1 MHRKMR
7 AAAVVGATVALFA
20 AACGSGGNS
29 PESASGDSGN
39 TQAKDITVWLMNGSA
54 PDAVI
59 KRVNAQ
65 FNQAHPNTQVK
76 IKIQQWDG
84 IQEKTTT
91 ALAGNNP
98 PDVLE
103 IGSTLVSKFADSGGL
118 EDLSSKKA
126 DLGGDTWLQGLTD
139 AGTLDGKLYG
149 IPYYAGDRAVLYRKD
164 MFAKAGITTLPSD
177 RASFVATMAKLQAKY
192 GSDKQFSAL
201 YFPGQY
207 WYAALPFIWDEG
219 GEVAVQDN
227 GQWKGALDSPQS
239 QAGLSALKD
248 MVTKYSKA
256 PVNGNENDNDPAVP
270 LGEGKAGMIIDA
282 GWKVGTIEKAH
293 PNLKGQIG
301 VFPVPSKNAGQ
312 TAPVFLGG
320 SNLAISAA
328 SDAPELAYEWIK
340 ILAGTKAQTDLATTG
355 GVIPNSTSLLTLH
368 AKDPVL
374 SVFDLAAKNSR
385 STPSTPK
392 WANVESGTV
401 LQDMLVSIFSGKK
414 SVADATTDATEAVT
428 KTLNS

>member
-76 IKIQQWDG
+76 IQIQQWDG

-91 ALAGNNP
+91 ALAGNTP

-177 RASFVATMAKLQAKY
+177 RAGFVATMAKLQAKY

-248 MVTKYSKA
+248 IVTKYSKA

-282 GWKVGTIEKAH
+282 GWKVGTVEKAH
-293 PNLKGQIG
+293 PQLKGQIG

-320 SNLAISAA
+320 SNLAISAG

-414 SVADATTDATEAVT
+414 SVADATTDATEAIT

>member
-1 MHRKMR
+1 
-7 AAAVVGATVALFA
+7 VALFA

-76 IKIQQWDG
+76 IQIQQWDG

-126 DLGGDTWLQGLTD
+126 DLGGDAWLQGLTD

-177 RASFVATMAKLQAKY
+177 RAGFVATMAKLQAKY

-248 MVTKYSKA
+248 IVTKYSKA

-282 GWKVGTIEKAH
+282 GWKVGTVEKAH
-293 PNLKGQIG
+293 PQLKGQIG

-320 SNLAISAA
+320 SNLAVSAG

-414 SVADATTDATEAVT
+414 SVADATTDATEAIT

>member
-1 MHRKMR
+1 MR

-76 IKIQQWDG
+76 IQIQQWDG

-91 ALAGNNP
+91 ALAGNTP

-177 RASFVATMAKLQAKY
+177 RAGFVATMAKLQAKY

-248 MVTKYSKA
+248 IVTKNSKA
-256 PVNGNENDNDPAVP
+256 PDNGNENDNDPAVP

-282 GWKVGTIEKAH
+282 GWKVGTVEKAH
-293 PNLKGQIG
+293 PQLKGQIG

-320 SNLAISAA
+320 SNLAVSAG

-414 SVADATTDATEAVT
+414 SVADATTDATEAIT

>member
-29 PESASGDSGN
+29 PESASGGSGN

-76 IKIQQWDG
+76 IQIQQWDG

-239 QAGLSALKD
+239 QAGLTALKD
-248 MVTKYSKA
+248 IVTKYSKA

-282 GWKVGTIEKAH
+282 GWKVGTVEKAH
-293 PNLKGQIG
+293 PQLKGQIG

-320 SNLAISAA
+320 SNLAVSAG

-355 GVIPNSTSLLTLH
+355 GVIPNSTSLLALH

>member
-76 IKIQQWDG
+76 IQIQQWDG

-91 ALAGNNP
+91 ALAGNTP

-126 DLGGDTWLQGLTD
+126 DLGGDAWLQGLTD

-177 RASFVATMAKLQAKY
+177 RAGFVATMAKLQAKY

-248 MVTKYSKA
+248 IVTKYSKA

-282 GWKVGTIEKAH
+282 GWKVGTVEKAH
-293 PNLKGQIG
+293 PQLKGQIG

-320 SNLAISAA
+320 SNLAVSAG

-414 SVADATTDATEAVT
+414 SVADATTDATEAIT

>member
-76 IKIQQWDG
+76 IQIQQWDG

-177 RASFVATMAKLQAKY
+177 RAGFVATMAKLQAKY

-248 MVTKYSKA
+248 IVTKYSKA

-320 SNLAISAA
+320 SNLAISAG

-414 SVADATTDATEAVT
+414 SVADATTDATEAIT

>member
-1 MHRKMR
+1 MR

-76 IKIQQWDG
+76 IQIQQWDG

-239 QAGLSALKD
+239 QAGLTALKD

-282 GWKVGTIEKAH
+282 GWKVGTVEKAH
-293 PNLKGQIG
+293 PQLKGQIG

-320 SNLAISAA
+320 SNLAVSAG

-414 SVADATTDATEAVT
+414 SVADATTDATEAIT

>member
-1 MHRKMR
+1 MR

-76 IKIQQWDG
+76 IQIQQWDG

-91 ALAGNNP
+91 ALAGNTP

-177 RASFVATMAKLQAKY
+177 RAGFVATMAKLQAKY

-248 MVTKYSKA
+248 IVTKYSKA

-282 GWKVGTIEKAH
+282 GWKVGTVEKAH
-293 PNLKGQIG
+293 PQLKGQIG

-320 SNLAISAA
+320 SNLAVSAG

-414 SVADATTDATEAVT
+414 SVADATTDATEAIT

>member
-76 IKIQQWDG
+76 IQIQQWDG

-118 EDLSSKKA
+118 EDLSSKEA

-239 QAGLSALKD
+239 QAGLTALKD
-248 MVTKYSKA
+248 IVTKYSKA

-282 GWKVGTIEKAH
+282 GWKVGTVEKAH
-293 PNLKGQIG
+293 PQLKGQIG

-320 SNLAISAA
+320 SNLAVSAG

>member
-1 MHRKMR
+1 
-7 AAAVVGATVALFA
+7 
-20 AACGSGGNS
+20 
-29 PESASGDSGN
+29 
-39 TQAKDITVWLMNGSA
+39 
-54 PDAVI
+54 
-59 KRVNAQ
+59 
-65 FNQAHPNTQVK
+65 
-76 IKIQQWDG
+76 
-84 IQEKTTT
+84 
-91 ALAGNNP
+91 
-98 PDVLE
+98 
-103 IGSTLVSKFADSGGL
+103 
-118 EDLSSKKA
+118 
-126 DLGGDTWLQGLTD
+126 
-139 AGTLDGKLYG
+139 
-149 IPYYAGDRAVLYRKD
+149 VLYRKD

-177 RASFVATMAKLQAKY
+177 RAGFVATMAKLQAKY

-239 QAGLSALKD
+239 QAGLTALKD
-248 MVTKYSKA
+248 IVTKYSKA

-282 GWKVGTIEKAH
+282 GWKVGTVEKAH
-293 PNLKGQIG
+293 PQLKGQIG

-320 SNLAISAA
+320 SNLAVSAG

>member
-76 IKIQQWDG
+76 IQIQQWDG

-248 MVTKYSKA
+248 IVTKYSKA

-282 GWKVGTIEKAH
+282 GWKVGTVEKAH
-293 PNLKGQIG
+293 PQLKGQIG

-320 SNLAISAA
+320 SNLAVSAG

-414 SVADATTDATEAVT
+414 SVADATTDATEAIT

>member
-1 MHRKMR
+1 MHRKLR
-7 AAAVVGATVALFA
+7 AAAVVGASVALFA
-20 AACGSGGNS
+20 AACGSGSS
-29 PESASGDSGN
+29 PGSASGNSN

-65 FNQAHPNTQVK
+65 FNQAHPNTKVNIQ
-76 IKIQQWDG
+76 IQQWDG
-84 IQEKTTT
+84 IVVKTTT
-91 ALAGNNP
+91 ALASNNP

-103 IGSTLVSKFADSGGL
+103 IGSTLVSKFADSSGL
-118 EDLSSKKA
+118 ADLTGKKA

-164 MFAKAGITTLPSD
+164 LFAKAGISTLPTD
-177 RASFVATMAKLQAKY
+177 RASFVATMAKLQAKF

-227 GQWKGALDSPQS
+227 GQWKGALDTSQA
-239 QAGLSALKD
+239 QAGLTALKD

-282 GWKVGTIEKAH
+282 GWKVGTVEKAH

-301 VFPVPSKNAGQ
+301 VFAVPSKNSGQ

-320 SNLAISAA
+320 SNLAISTG
-328 SDAPELAYEWIK
+328 SDAPDLAYDWIK

-368 AKDPVL
+368 AKDPIL
-374 SVFDLAAKNSR
+374 SVFDAAAKNSR

-401 LQDMLVSIFSGKK
+401 LQDMLVAIFSGKK
-414 SVADATTDATEAVT
+414 SVADATTDATEAIT

>member
-1 MHRKMR
+1 MHKKMR

-29 PESASGDSGN
+29 SENASGGSGN

-76 IKIQQWDG
+76 IQIQQWDG

-126 DLGGDTWLQGLTD
+126 DLGGDGWLQGLTD

-164 MFAKAGITTLPSD
+164 LFAQAGITTLPTD
-177 RASFVATMAKLQAKY
+177 RAGFVATMAKLQAKY

-248 MVTKYSKA
+248 IVTKYSKA

-282 GWKVGTIEKAH
+282 GWKVGTVEKAH

-301 VFPVPSKNAGQ
+301 VFPVPSKNSGQ

-320 SNLAISAA
+320 SNLAVSAG

>member
-1 MHRKMR
+1 MHRKLR

-20 AACGSGGNS
+20 AACGSGDS
-29 PESASGDSGN
+29 SESASVSTGD

-59 KRVNAQ
+59 QRVNAQ
-65 FNQAHPNTQVK
+65 FNQAHPNTKVNIQ
-76 IKIQQWDG
+76 IQQWDG
-84 IQEKTTT
+84 ILEKTTT
-91 ALAGNNP
+91 ALASNNP

-118 EDLSSKKA
+118 EDLTGKKSE
-126 DLGGDTWLQGLTD
+126 LGGDGWLQGLTD

-149 IPYYAGDRAVLYRKD
+149 VPYYAGDRAVLYRKD
-164 MFAKAGITTLPSD
+164 LFAKAGITTLPTD
-177 RASFVATMAKLQAKY
+177 RAGFVSTMAKLQARY
-192 GSDKQFSAL
+192 GGDKQFSAL

-227 GQWKGALDSPQS
+227 GQWKGALDSAEA

-248 MVTKYSKA
+248 IVTKYSKA

-270 LGEGKAGMIIDA
+270 LGEGKAAMVIDA
-282 GWKVGTIEKAH
+282 GWKVGTVEKAH
-293 PNLKGQIG
+293 ANLKGQIG
-301 VFPVPSKNAGQ
+301 VFPVPSKNPGQ

-320 SNLAISAA
+320 SNLAISAG
-328 SDAPELAYEWIK
+328 SDAPELSYDWLK

-368 AKDPVL
+368 AKDPIL
-374 SVFDLAAKNSR
+374 SVFDTAAKNSR

-414 SVADATTDATEAVT
+414 RVADATSDATEAIT
-428 KTLNS
+428 KTRDS

>member
-76 IKIQQWDG
+76 IQIQQWDG

-91 ALAGNNP
+91 ALAGNTP

-177 RASFVATMAKLQAKY
+177 RAGFVATMAKLQAKY

-248 MVTKYSKA
+248 VVTKYSKA

-282 GWKVGTIEKAH
+282 GWKVGTVEKAH
-293 PNLKGQIG
+293 PQLKGQIG

-320 SNLAISAA
+320 SNLAVSAG

-414 SVADATTDATEAVT
+414 SVADATTDATEAIT

>member
-76 IKIQQWDG
+76 IQIQQWDG

-248 MVTKYSKA
+248 IVTKYSKA

-282 GWKVGTIEKAH
+282 GWKVGTVEKAH
-293 PNLKGQIG
+293 PQLKGQIG
-301 VFPVPSKNAGQ
+301 VFPVPSKNGGQ

-320 SNLAISAA
+320 SNLAVSAG

-414 SVADATTDATEAVT
+414 SVADATTDATEAIT

>member
-20 AACGSGGNS
+20 AACGSGNS
-29 PESASGDSGN
+29 SDSASGSGSAN

-65 FNQAHPNTQVK
+65 FNQAHPNTKVNIQ
-76 IKIQQWDG
+76 IQQWDG

-139 AGTLDGKLYG
+139 AGTLDGKLYA

-164 MFAKAGITTLPSD
+164 MFTKAGISTLPTD
-177 RASFVATMAKLQAKY
+177 RAAFVSTMAKLQAKY

-248 MVTKYSKA
+248 IVTRYSKA

-282 GWKVGTIEKAH
+282 GWKVGTVEKAH
-293 PNLKGQIG
+293 PQLKGQIG

-320 SNLAISAA
+320 SNLAVSAG

-414 SVADATTDATEAVT
+414 SVADATTDATEAIT

>member
-1 MHRKMR
+1 MHKKMR

-20 AACGSGGNS
+20 AACGSGNS
-29 PESASGDSGN
+29 SDSASGGSGN

-59 KRVNAQ
+59 QRVNAQ
-65 FNQAHPNTQVK
+65 FNQAHPNTKVK
-76 IKIQQWDG
+76 IQIQQWDG

-91 ALAGNNP
+91 GLASNNP

-118 EDLSSKKA
+118 EDLSGKKA

-164 MFAKAGITTLPSD
+164 LFAKAGITTLPTD
-177 RASFVATMAKLQAKY
+177 RAGFVATMAKLQAKY

-248 MVTKYSKA
+248 IVTKYSKA

-282 GWKVGTIEKAH
+282 GWKVGTVEKAH
-293 PNLKGQIG
+293 PELKGQIG
-301 VFPVPSKNAGQ
+301 VFAVPSKNAGE

-320 SNLAISAA
+320 SNLAVSAG
-328 SDAPELAYEWIK
+328 SDAPDLAYEWIK

-374 SVFDLAAKNSR
+374 SVFDQAAKNSR

>member
-20 AACGSGGNS
+20 AACGSGNS
-29 PESASGDSGN
+29 SDSASGSGSAN

-54 PDAVI
+54 PDAVV

-65 FNQAHPNTQVK
+65 FNQAHPNTKVNIQ
-76 IKIQQWDG
+76 IQQWDG

-164 MFAKAGITTLPSD
+164 MFTKAGISTLPTD
-177 RASFVATMAKLQAKY
+177 RAGFVSTMAKLQAKY

-248 MVTKYSKA
+248 IVTKYSKA

-282 GWKVGTIEKAH
+282 GWKVGTVEKAH
-293 PNLKGQIG
+293 PQLKGQIG

-320 SNLAISAA
+320 SNLAVSAG

-414 SVADATTDATEAVT
+414 SVADATTNATEAIT

>member
-76 IKIQQWDG
+76 IQIQQWDG

-91 ALAGNNP
+91 ALAGNTP

-177 RASFVATMAKLQAKY
+177 RAGFVATMAKLQAKY

-239 QAGLSALKD
+239 QAGLSSLKD
-248 MVTKYSKA
+248 IVTKYSKA

-282 GWKVGTIEKAH
+282 GWKVGTVEKAH
-293 PNLKGQIG
+293 PQLKGQIG

-320 SNLAISAA
+320 SNLAVSAG

-414 SVADATTDATEAVT
+414 SVADATTDATEAIT

>member
-76 IKIQQWDG
+76 IQIQQWDG

-91 ALAGNNP
+91 ALAGNTP

-177 RASFVATMAKLQAKY
+177 RAGFVATMAKLQAKY
-192 GSDKQFSAL
+192 GSDKRFSAL

-248 MVTKYSKA
+248 VVTKYSKA

-320 SNLAISAA
+320 SNLAVSAG

-385 STPSTPK
+385 STPATPK

-414 SVADATTDATEAVT
+414 SVADATTDATEAIT

>member
-76 IKIQQWDG
+76 IQIQQWDG

-239 QAGLSALKD
+239 QAGLSSLKD
-248 MVTKYSKA
+248 IVTKYSKA

-282 GWKVGTIEKAH
+282 GWKVGTVEKAH
-293 PNLKGQIG
+293 PQLKGQIG

-320 SNLAISAA
+320 SNLAVSAG

-414 SVADATTDATEAVT
+414 SVADATTDATEAIT

>member
-76 IKIQQWDG
+76 IQIQQWDG

-91 ALAGNNP
+91 ALAGNTP

-177 RASFVATMAKLQAKY
+177 RAGFVATMAKLQAKY

-227 GQWKGALDSPQS
+227 GQWKGALDSQQS

-248 MVTKYSKA
+248 IVTKYSKA

-282 GWKVGTIEKAH
+282 GWKVGTVEKAH
-293 PNLKGQIG
+293 PQLKGQIG

-320 SNLAISAA
+320 SNLAVSAG

-414 SVADATTDATEAVT
+414 SVADATTDATEAIT

>member
-76 IKIQQWDG
+76 IQIQQWDG

-91 ALAGNNP
+91 ALAGNTP

-192 GSDKQFSAL
+192 GSDKQYSAL

-248 MVTKYSKA
+248 IVTKYSKA

-282 GWKVGTIEKAH
+282 GWKVGTVEKAH
-293 PNLKGQIG
+293 PQLKGQIG

-320 SNLAISAA
+320 SNLAVSAG

-414 SVADATTDATEAVT
+414 SVADATTDATEAIT

>member
-1 MHRKMR
+1 
-7 AAAVVGATVALFA
+7 
-20 AACGSGGNS
+20 
-29 PESASGDSGN
+29 
-39 TQAKDITVWLMNGSA
+39 MNGSA

-65 FNQAHPNTQVK
+65 FNQAHPNTKVNIQ
-76 IKIQQWDG
+76 IQQWDG

-126 DLGGDTWLQGLTD
+126 DLGGDSWLQGLTD

-149 IPYYAGDRAVLYRKD
+149 VPYYAGDRAVLYRKD
-164 MFAKAGITTLPSD
+164 LFAKAGITTLPTD
-177 RASFVATMAKLQAKY
+177 RAGFVATMAKLQAKY

-207 WYAALPFIWDEG
+207 WYASLPFIWDEG

-227 GQWKGALDSPQS
+227 GQWKGTLDSPQS

-248 MVTKYSKA
+248 IVTKYSKA

-270 LGEGKAGMIIDA
+270 LGEGKAAMIIDA
-282 GWKVGTIEKAH
+282 GWKVGTIEKAQARAQGSDRRL
-293 PNLKGQIG
+293 PGAEQDRRPDRAG
-301 VFPVPSKNAGQ
+301 VPGRLEPGRS
-312 TAPVFLGG
+312 PR
-320 SNLAISAA
+320 AA
-328 SDAPELAYEWIK
+328 TRPGLAYDWIK

-374 SVFDLAAKNSR
+374 SVFDVAAKNSR
-385 STPSTPK
+385 STPATPK

-414 SVADATTDATEAVT
+414 SVADATTNASDAIT

>member
-76 IKIQQWDG
+76 IQIQQWDG

-91 ALAGNNP
+91 ALAGNTP

-177 RASFVATMAKLQAKY
+177 RAGFVATMAKLQAKY

-248 MVTKYSKA
+248 IVTRYSKA

-282 GWKVGTIEKAH
+282 GWKVGTVEKAH
-293 PNLKGQIG
+293 PQLKGQIG

-320 SNLAISAA
+320 SNLAVSAG

-414 SVADATTDATEAVT
+414 SVADATTDATEAIT

>member
-76 IKIQQWDG
+76 IQIQQWDG

-118 EDLSSKKA
+118 EDLSGKKA
-126 DLGGDTWLQGLTD
+126 DLGGGTWLQGLTD

-164 MFAKAGITTLPSD
+164 MFTKAGISTLPTD
-177 RASFVATMAKLQAKY
+177 RAAFVSTMAKLQAKY

-270 LGEGKAGMIIDA
+270 LGEGKAGMVIDA

-320 SNLAISAA
+320 SNLAISAG

-428 KTLNS
+428 KTLSS

>member
-1 MHRKMR
+1 MHRKLR

-20 AACGSGGNS
+20 AACGSGDS
-29 PESASGDSGN
+29 SDSASGSSGN
-39 TQAKDITVWLMNGSA
+39 SQAKDITVWLMNGSA

-65 FNQAHPNTQVK
+65 FNQAHPNTKVTVQ
-76 IKIQQWDG
+76 IQQWDG

-118 EDLSSKKA
+118 EDLSGKKA
-126 DLGGDTWLQGLTD
+126 DLGGDSWLQGLTD

-164 MFAKAGITTLPSD
+164 MFAKAGITTLPTD
-177 RASFVATMAKLQAKY
+177 RASFVDAMAKLQAKF

-207 WYAALPFIWDEG
+207 WYASLPFIWDEG
-219 GEVAVQDN
+219 GEVAVQEN

-248 MVTKYSKA
+248 IVTKYSKA

-282 GWKVGTIEKAH
+282 GWKVGTVEKAK
-293 PNLKGQIG
+293 PALKGQIG
-301 VFPVPSKNAGQ
+301 VFPVPSKNPGQ

-320 SNLAISAA
+320 SNLAVSAG
-328 SDAPELAYEWIK
+328 SDAPDLAYEWIK

-355 GVIPNSTSLLTLH
+355 GVIPNSTSLLSLH

-374 SVFDLAAKNSR
+374 SVFDTAAKNSR

-414 SVADATTDATEAVT
+414 SVADATKSASDAIT

>member
-1 MHRKMR
+1 MHRKLR

-20 AACGSGGNS
+20 AACGSGDS
-29 PESASGDSGN
+29 SESASVSTGD

-59 KRVNAQ
+59 QRVNAQ
-65 FNQAHPNTQVK
+65 FNQAHPNTKVNIQ
-76 IKIQQWDG
+76 IQQWDG
-84 IQEKTTT
+84 ILEKTTT
-91 ALAGNNP
+91 ALASNNP

-118 EDLSSKKA
+118 EDLTGKKSE
-126 DLGGDTWLQGLTD
+126 LGGDGWLQGLTD

-149 IPYYAGDRAVLYRKD
+149 VPYYAGDRAVLYRKD
-164 MFAKAGITTLPSD
+164 LFAKAGITTLPTD
-177 RASFVATMAKLQAKY
+177 RAGFVSTMAKLQAKY

-227 GQWKGALDSPQS
+227 GQWKGALDSAEA

-248 MVTKYSKA
+248 IVTKYSKA

-270 LGEGKAGMIIDA
+270 LGEGKAAMVIDA
-282 GWKVGTIEKAH
+282 GWKVGTVEKAH
-293 PNLKGQIG
+293 ANLKGQIG
-301 VFPVPSKNAGQ
+301 VFPVPSKNPGQ

-320 SNLAISAA
+320 SNLAISAG
-328 SDAPELAYEWIK
+328 SDAPELSYDWLK

-368 AKDPVL
+368 AKDPIL
-374 SVFDLAAKNSR
+374 SVFDTAAKNSR

-414 SVADATTDATEAVT
+414 SVADATSDATEAIT